1 MSRERSDRPELTAR
15 ERALVE
21 RVDELYAAPPLST
34 AQRVRFDA
42 RLAERLG
49 ASRPRR
55 GLLVAG
61 ALAAAASALVA
72 VYGLRTLLPREGEEV
87 APAPAES
94 TPLGVAAQDD
104 DAIIAMMD
112 PIADANDALP
122 EDYRAISALV
132 IGE

>member
-1 MSRERSDRPELTAR
+1 MSGERSDRPELTAH

-21 RVDELYAAPPLST
+21 RVAELYAAPPLSPSR
-34 AQRVRFDA
+34 RVRFDA

-49 ASRPRR
+49 AARPRR
-55 GLLVAG
+55 RLLVA
-61 ALAAAASALVA
+61 ASLAVAASALVA
-72 VYGLRTLLPREGEEV
+72 VFGLRTLLPREGEGGAAV
-87 APAPAES
+87 PTES
-94 TPLGVAAQDD
+94 TSLGVAAQDD
-104 DAIIAMMD
+104 DAILAMMD